1 MQAFLS
7 KYKVFLTGLVGA
19 IILAIVNLDSS
30 NGLTW
35 QALIMPILVAI
46 SSYVATSLR
55 GQWTSIAGIG
65 FTVLIGFVQAKLSHE
80 PYVFDAKQLQ
90 WILGQLAVLYFGY
103 NAPPFKARTYE
114 HDATIEQAK
123 TNPDLNTPKSFYKGR
138 R

>member
-1 MQAFLS
+1 MQTFLS
-7 KYKVFLTGLVGA
+7 KYKVFLTGLIGA
-19 IILAIVNLDSS
+19 IVLAIVNLDSS

-35 QALIMPILVAI
+35 QALIMPALVAI
-46 SSYVATSLR
+46 SSYVATS
-55 GQWTSIAGIG
+55 
-65 FTVLIGFVQAKLSHE
+65 
-80 PYVFDAKQLQ
+80 LQ

>member
-1 MQAFLS
+1 MKTFLS
-7 KYKVFLTGLVGA
+7 KYKVFLTGLLGA
-19 IILAIVNLDSS
+19 IVLAIVNIDSS

-35 QALIMPILVAI
+35 QALIMPVLVAI

-55 GQWTSIAGIG
+55 GQWTSIAGIA
-65 FTVLIGFVQAKLSHE
+65 FTVLIGFVQAKLNHE
-80 PYVFDAKQLQ
+80 PYQFDAQQLQ

-123 TNPDLNTPKSFYKGR
+123 TNPNVNTARNFYKGSK
-138 R
+138 